1 MGDYKDGK
9 KDIVIMPVPGRPYPN
24 PPPPP
29 PPQKQQEANVSQ
41 NVNVGEDAINAIAN
55 AVIDAIGK
63 KKVVSRTE
71 VEDKVDE
78 YDPQASL
85 EKLADAMVVQ
95 RDDSKSNFDD
105 LGDVKETKKDT
116 DEVDKTIDLLS
127 KLDKES

>member
-29 PPQKQQEANVSQ
+29 PQKSQETNVSQ

-55 AVIDAIGK
+55 AVIDAIGS

-71 VEDKVDE
+71 VEGKADD

-95 RDDSKSNFDD
+95 RDDSKSNFED

-116 DEVDKTIDLLS
+116 DEIDKTIDLLS